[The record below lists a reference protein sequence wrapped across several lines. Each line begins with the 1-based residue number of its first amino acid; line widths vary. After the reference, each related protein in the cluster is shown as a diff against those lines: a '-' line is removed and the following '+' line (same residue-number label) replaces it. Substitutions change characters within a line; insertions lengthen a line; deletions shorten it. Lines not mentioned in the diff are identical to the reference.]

1 MCVYAHNDKWIC
13 SCPYHMQYAT
23 CKHIISF
30 KLNVL
35 SHVVPDQHDITAL
48 CSRKKRGRPKKVS
61 SALTVDAPETI
72 YVLDDD
78 EDDNDDLE
86 DSKLCGFAM

>member
-1 MCVYAHNDKWIC
+1 
-13 SCPYHMQYAT
+13 MQHAT

-30 KLNVL
+30 KLNAL
-35 SHVVPDQHDITAL
+35 SHAVPEQHGVTAL
-48 CSRKKRGRPKKVS
+48 CTREKRGRPKKAS

-72 YVLDDD
+72 NLLDDD

-86 DSKLCGFAM
+86 DSKFCGLAM